1 MGSELLIKGNQTWKR
16 ACTNGI
22 RIIDKK
28 GIKHGIEI

>member
-22 RIIDKK
+22 RIIDKR
-28 GIKHGIEI
+28 ESNME